1 MLLKARFSAVFV
13 PVLLALCTFA
23 MPLHAEPASPYEVID
38 ATATKLQQGLVGKQA
53 YYSENE
59 EELYALIDKEFLP
72 VFDVRYAGFLVLGKH
87 WQPATKEQRSRF
99 IEAFYTFLIRS
110 YAKGVLGFNQEDLV
124 IYPESYSSD
133 KKKAEVKTELKLA
146 NGTKVPVNYRLR
158 LSDAGWRVYDVRIE
172 GVSYIQN
179 YRSQF
184 NAEISAQGI
193 DAVIL
198 RLETE
203 QEKALVIE
211 KPAAAAEDV

>member
-1 MLLKARFSAVFV
+1 MRFAPLLSLLILAGLAGTA
-13 PVLLALCTFA
+13 PVG
-23 MPLHAEPASPYEVID
+23 AESRSPYEVIETA
-38 ATATKLQQGLVGKQA
+38 ATRLQQGLEGRQA
-53 YYSENE
+53 YYSDNE
-59 EELYALIDKEFLP
+59 DELYTLISDEFLP
-72 VFDVRYAGFLVLGKH
+72 VFDVRYAGYLVLGKH
-87 WQPATKEQRSRF
+87 WEVASKEQRARF

-110 YAKGVLGFNQEDLV
+110 YAKGVLGFNQEDLA
-124 IYPESYSSD
+124 IYPEIYSSD

-158 LSDAGWRVYDVRIE
+158 LSRAGWRVYDVRIE

-184 NAEISAQGI
+184 NAEISAQGL

-203 QEKALVIE
+203 QAGEAVE
-211 KPAAAAEDV
+211 T